1 MLEGL
6 TGVISGIIS
15 GMGMGGGT
23 ILITILVCFLS
34 VDQKVA
40 QAVNLVFFIPTS
52 IIAILVNL
60 KNKNIYLKS
69 AIIISI
75 FGILGAIIGANIS
88 INMDVKILKKAFGI
102 FLAIIAIHEIYTIVK
117 LYKNEKITNNKKR

>member
-52 IIAILVNL
+52 LVATIVNIKNKQIDWKLAVPIAIMG
-60 KNKNIYLKS
+60 
-69 AIIISI
+69 A
-75 FGILGAIIGANIS
+75 LGAFLGAFIATK
-88 INMDVKILKKAFGI
+88 INVEILRKMFAL
-102 FLAIIAIHEIYTIVK
+102 FLFAIAIFEAYSWYKKYVK
-117 LYKNEKITNNKKR
+117 KN

>member
-1 MLEGL
+1 MIEGIA
-6 TGVISGIIS
+6 GVVSGIIS

-52 IIAILVNL
+52 IVATIVNIKNKQIVWKLAIPIAILG
-60 KNKNIYLKS
+60 
-69 AIIISI
+69 SI
-75 FGILGAIIGANIS
+75 GAFLGAFIATKI
-88 INMDVKILKKAFGI
+88 DVKMLRKMFAIFLLVIAIFESYSWYKKYIKKA
-102 FLAIIAIHEIYTIVK
+102 
-117 LYKNEKITNNKKR
+117 

>member
-1 MLEGL
+1 MIEGIA
-6 TGVISGIIS
+6 GVVSGIIS

-52 IIAILVNL
+52 IVATIVNIKNKQIVWKLAIPIAILG
-60 KNKNIYLKS
+60 
-69 AIIISI
+69 SI
-75 FGILGAIIGANIS
+75 GAFLGAFIATKI
-88 INMDVKILKKAFGI
+88 DVKKLRKMFAIFLLVIAIFESYSWYKKYIKKA
-102 FLAIIAIHEIYTIVK
+102 
-117 LYKNEKITNNKKR
+117 

>member
-52 IIAILVNL
+52 IVATIVNIKNKEIKWKLAIPIAILG
-60 KNKNIYLKS
+60 
-69 AIIISI
+69 SI
-75 FGILGAIIGANIS
+75 GAILGAYIATII
-88 INMDVKILKKAFGI
+88 DVGILRKLFAI
-102 FLAIIAIHEIYTIVK
+102 FLILIAIFEAYSWYKKYVK
-117 LYKNEKITNNKKR
+117 KT

>member
-52 IIAILVNL
+52 LVATIVNIKNKQIDWKLAVPIAIMG
-60 KNKNIYLKS
+60 
-69 AIIISI
+69 A
-75 FGILGAIIGANIS
+75 LGAFLGAFIATK
-88 INMDVKILKKAFGI
+88 INVEILRKMFAI
-102 FLAIIAIHEIYTIVK
+102 FLFTIAIFEAYSWYKKYVK
-117 LYKNEKITNNKKR
+117 KN

>member
-1 MLEGL
+1 MEILIGI
-6 TGVISGIIS
+6 VSGIVS
-15 GMGMGGGT
+15 GTGMGGGT
-23 ILITILVCFLS
+23 ILIFLLTFFMG
-34 VDQKVA
+34 VEQHIA
-40 QAVNLVFFIPTS
+40 QATNLIFFIPTS

-69 AIIISI
+69 AIIISA

-88 INMDVKILKKAFGI
+88 INMDVVILKKAFGI

>member
-52 IIAILVNL
+52 LVATIVNIKNKQIDWKLAVPIAIMGALGAFLGAFIATKINV
-60 KNKNIYLKS
+60 
-69 AIIISI
+69 
-75 FGILGAIIGANIS
+75 GILR
-88 INMDVKILKKAFGI
+88 KKFAI
-102 FLAIIAIHEIYTIVK
+102 FLFAIAIFEAYSWYKKYVK
-117 LYKNEKITNNKKR
+117 KN

>member
-34 VDQKVA
+34 VDQKVS

-52 IIAILVNL
+52 LVATIVNIKNKQIDWKLAVPIAIMG
-60 KNKNIYLKS
+60 
-69 AIIISI
+69 A
-75 FGILGAIIGANIS
+75 LGAFLGAFIATK
-88 INMDVKILKKAFGI
+88 INVEILRKMFAI
-102 FLAIIAIHEIYTIVK
+102 FLFTIAIFEAYSWYKKYVK
-117 LYKNEKITNNKKR
+117 KN

>member
-52 IIAILVNL
+52 IVATIVNI
-60 KNKNIYLKS
+60 KNKQIDWKL
-69 AIIISI
+69 AVPI
-75 FGILGAIIGANIS
+75 AIIGALGAFLGAFIATK
-88 INMDVKILKKAFGI
+88 IDVVILRKMFAM
-102 FLAIIAIHEIYTIVK
+102 FLFAIAIFEAYSWYKKYVK
-117 LYKNEKITNNKKR
+117 KN

>member
-52 IIAILVNL
+52 IVATIVNIKNKQIDWKLAVPIAIMGALGAFLGAFIATKIDV
-60 KNKNIYLKS
+60 
-69 AIIISI
+69 
-75 FGILGAIIGANIS
+75 GILRKMFA
-88 INMDVKILKKAFGI
+88 I
-102 FLAIIAIHEIYTIVK
+102 FLLAIAIFESYSWYKKYVK
-117 LYKNEKITNNKKR
+117 KN

>member
-52 IIAILVNL
+52 MVATIVNI
-60 KNKNIYLKS
+60 KNKQIGWKL
-69 AIIISI
+69 AVPI
-75 FGILGAIIGANIS
+75 AIIGA
-88 INMDVKILKKAFGI
+88 LGAFLGAFIATQIEVSMLRKLFAI
-102 FLAIIAIHEIYTIVK
+102 FLFIIAIFEAYSWYKKYVK
-117 LYKNEKITNNKKR
+117 KN

>member
-52 IIAILVNL
+52 LVATIVNI
-60 KNKNIYLKS
+60 KNKQIDWKL
-69 AIIISI
+69 AIPIA
-75 FGILGAIIGANIS
+75 ILGAIGAFLGAFIAT
-88 INMDVKILKKAFGI
+88 KIEVGMLRKLFAI
-102 FLAIIAIHEIYTIVK
+102 FLFVIAIFEAYSW
-117 LYKNEKITNNKKR
+117 YKKYIKKN

>member
-52 IIAILVNL
+52 N
-60 KNKNIYLKS
+60 S
-69 AIIISI
+69 
-75 FGILGAIIGANIS
+75 
-88 INMDVKILKKAFGI
+88 
-102 FLAIIAIHEIYTIVK
+102 
-117 LYKNEKITNNKKR
+117 

>member
-52 IIAILVNL
+52 MVATIVNI
-60 KNKNIYLKS
+60 KNKQIGWKL
-69 AIIISI
+69 AVPI
-75 FGILGAIIGANIS
+75 AIIGALGAFLGAFIATK
-88 INMDVKILKKAFGI
+88 INVEILRKMFAI
-102 FLAIIAIHEIYTIVK
+102 FLFTIAIFEAYSWYKKYVK
-117 LYKNEKITNNKKR
+117 KN

>member
-52 IIAILVNL
+52 IVATIVNI
-60 KNKNIYLKS
+60 KNKQIDWKL
-69 AIIISI
+69 AVPI
-75 FGILGAIIGANIS
+75 AIIGALGAFLGAFIATK
-88 INMDVKILKKAFGI
+88 IDVEILRKMFAM
-102 FLAIIAIHEIYTIVK
+102 FLFAIAIFEAYSWYKKYVK
-117 LYKNEKITNNKKR
+117 KN

>member
-6 TGVISGIIS
+6 TGLISGIIS

-52 IIAILVNL
+52 LVATIVNIKNKQIDWKLAVPIAIMG
-60 KNKNIYLKS
+60 
-69 AIIISI
+69 A
-75 FGILGAIIGANIS
+75 LGAFLGAFIATK
-88 INMDVKILKKAFGI
+88 INVEILRKMFAI
-102 FLAIIAIHEIYTIVK
+102 FLFTIAIFEAYSWYKKYVK
-117 LYKNEKITNNKKR
+117 KN

>member
-52 IIAILVNL
+52 LVATIVNIKNKQIDWKLAVPIAIMG
-60 KNKNIYLKS
+60 
-69 AIIISI
+69 A
-75 FGILGAIIGANIS
+75 LGAFLGAFIATK
-88 INMDVKILKKAFGI
+88 INVEILRKMFAL
-102 FLAIIAIHEIYTIVK
+102 FLFTIAIFEAYSWYKKYVK
-117 LYKNEKITNNKKR
+117 KN

>member
-52 IIAILVNL
+52 LIATIVNIKNKQIDWKLAVPIAIMG
-60 KNKNIYLKS
+60 S
-69 AIIISI
+69 
-75 FGILGAIIGANIS
+75 LGAFLGAFIATK
-88 INMDVKILKKAFGI
+88 INVEILRKMFAI
-102 FLAIIAIHEIYTIVK
+102 FLFTIAIFEAYSWYKKYVK
-117 LYKNEKITNNKKR
+117 KN